1 MADSV
6 LLLHSLKTFENHHLI
21 STGSQKIKQFPLLQ
35 QLEEKL
41 YEKYLFDQIFHL
53 AMFILHSAAAGKEAK
68 QRLDQ
73 RETLGR

>member
-6 LLLHSLKTFENHHLI
+6 LLLHSLETFENHHLI

-41 YEKYLFDQIFHL
+41 YEKYLFD
-53 AMFILHSAAAGKEAK
+53 
-68 QRLDQ
+68 
-73 RETLGR
+73 